1 MLTLLRRVR
10 VAPGLLAAL
19 LLAGASPATA
29 QAPSATESDAHSYL
43 VFLNARLLGREEVM
57 VRREGD
63 AWVIRGTSRLGGPVQ
78 AEITRAEL
86 RYDAQWHPQS
96 STLEGSIRGTALSIS
111 TTFAGGSASST
122 VTEGEATVTK
132 TDAVSAD
139 TIVLPNVFFGA
150 YAALARRL
158 TSAAPGTELRAF
170 IQPQAEMPVA
180 VRARSDERFE
190 LPQET
195 LPVTRFS
202 VVITTPGAETPMTLW
217 VDASGNLVR
226 LSVPSQYLDVAR
238 EDVSSAAVRL
248 SSFVLDDEESVR
260 IAASGFNLAAAVV
273 KPAQAAGRLPAVV
286 LVGGSGQTDRDGIV
300 AGIPVLGQL
309 ARALCEAGFLV
320 VRYDKR
326 GVGQSGGRTETAGLS
341 DFAEDVRAAVH
352 YLEDR
357 DDVDRDRIAVVGH
370 SEGAWVALQAAARD
384 KRIRAVVLA
393 AGPASTGA
401 DLVLEQQQS
410 ALTLLKTPDAERQA
424 KTVLQQRIHAAVTGT
439 GTWEGIPD
447 DLRRQADTAWFQSFL
462 TFDPARVMKD
472 VRQPLLIVHGEL
484 DRQVPVAHAER
495 LAVMARARKR
505 NTGVDLAVVPGV
517 NHLLATAKTGQMD
530 EYASIEP
537 KDVAPAVTGAMST
550 WLARTLGPGRKR

>member
-1 MLTLLRRVR
+1 MPTLLRRVR

-19 LLAGASPATA
+19 LLAGATPATA
-29 QAPSATESDAHSYL
+29 QNPAAAESDARSYL

-63 AWVIRGTSRLGGPVQ
+63 AWVIRGTSRLGGSLQ

-111 TTFAGGSASST
+111 TTFTGGSASST
-122 VTEGEATVTK
+122 VIEGEATVTK

-180 VRARSDERFE
+180 VRARADERFE

-202 VVITTPGAETPMTLW
+202 IVITTPGGETPMTLW
-217 VDASGNLVR
+217 VDASGSLVR

-309 ARALCEAGFLV
+309 ARALREAGFLV

-410 ALTLLKTPDAERQA
+410 ALMLLKTPDAERQA
-424 KTVLQQRIHAAVTGT
+424 KTELQQRIHAAVTGI

-484 DRQVPVAHAER
+484 DRQVPVTHAER

-505 NTGVDLAVVPGV
+505 NTGVDVAVVPGV
-517 NHLLATAKTGQMD
+517 NHLLAAAKTGQID